1 MNIELSEDQRALVQA
16 IEAVCQQFDDE
27 YWLARDQ
34 DGVYPHDFHQA
45 LADGGGWALPCQ
57 STTAERAWA

>member
-16 IEAVCQQFDDE
+16 IESVCQQFDDE

-34 DGVYPHDFHQA
+34 DGVYPHDFHKA
-45 LADGGGWALPCQ
+45 WRTGDG
-57 STTAERAWA
+57 